1 MLATHPPRNSGLIDA
16 QSLGGFHLRTKVLDQ
31 LSEERFHSTPPYGY
45 SRNHSYGKTPL
56 QEYGRAPNNHAMEF
70 KDRLKQARKLRKLNQ
85 TKLGEMVG
93 LDQTSISDLEQGKS
107 QTTGKLTE
115 LAVALRVDPIWL
127 ATGKGSMERTGGEQ
141 HSPSEDD
148 YALIPQYSAKG
159 QSGAGYLND
168 HVEVKGGL
176 AFKRDWLSRMGAKPE
191 NLRVIYAEGDSM
203 EPYIMDGDVVLLD
216 LSKTEPASNKV
227 YAISRPD
234 GGVSIKRLTQR
245 FSGEWVISSDNPNK
259 AKYQDEA
266 LGADSVAQVPIIGKV
281 IWRGGAM

>member
-1 MLATHPPRNSGLIDA
+1 MLPSHPVGNCTLINPQLAGCGGLIPKMVNQTLENVIHSA
-16 QSLGGFHLRTKVLDQ
+16 PFYANAHRIAHEQTHLQGYERT
-31 LSEERFHSTPPYGY
+31 H
-45 SRNHSYGKTPL
+45 
-56 QEYGRAPNNHAMEF
+56 NNAYMEL
-70 KDRLKQARKLRKLNQ
+70 KDRLKAARAHAGLNQ
-85 TKLGEMVG
+85 TEAARRAKVDQSTISNLERGRHRGTSHLVVIARALGVN
-93 LDQTSISDLEQGKS
+93 
-107 QTTGKLTE
+107 
-115 LAVALRVDPIWL
+115 ARWL
-127 ATGKGSMERTGGEQ
+127 ATGEGEMTGPEESAP
-141 HSPSEDD
+141 SPSEDD
-148 YALIPQYSAKG
+148 YALIPQYSANG
-159 QSGAGYLND
+159 HCGDGYLND